1 MIEYTNGAPQMV
13 PEELV
18 AGSAVVA
25 GSAERLRVLIAD
37 HDGLARHTMRTALHE
52 LDRVAIVLSTGESR
66 DALELLGHYRPTIAI
81 LDVGLPPNGCIE
93 LIREMLQIAPQTRI
107 LTVSINDQQAAIAAL
122 RAGAIGHIHKNVEPD
137 EFARQVLRAADGEAI
152 IPQQLITPLLDLVR
166 EIPDAGWRPLHS
178 RLTTREWEIIELISE
193 GANTKHIADH
203 LVLSETTIY
212 SHVKSLM
219 RKLNVHTR
227 TEAVTA
233 AQHLRREEATRR
245 KHPTTTR

>member
-1 MIEYTNGAPQMV
+1 
-13 PEELV
+13 
-18 AGSAVVA
+18 
-25 GSAERLRVLIAD
+25 
-37 HDGLARHTMRTALHE
+37 
-52 LDRVAIVLSTGESR
+52 
-66 DALELLGHYRPTIAI
+66 
-81 LDVGLPPNGCIE
+81 
-93 LIREMLQIAPQTRI
+93 MLQIAPQTRI

-122 RAGAIGHIHKNVEPD
+122 RAGAIGHINKNVEPD

-152 IPQQLITPLLDLVR
+152 VPQQLITPLLDLVR

-178 RLTTREWEIIELISE
+178 RLTTREWEIVELIGE
-193 GANTKHIADH
+193 GADTKHIADH

-233 AQHLRREEATRR
+233 AQHLRREEAARR